1 MQASPAQTGES
12 ACPERRW
19 IDVGQLAPATA
30 DFAEKTVNVGIPRR
44 APTRLMLIIVGFIVV
59 ILSVVGGY
67 IASHGKLAAL
77 WQPFELVIIGGA
89 ALGAFLAG
97 TPIKTVKQTLG
108 AVVGVLKGPRYKAKD
123 YLDALSLLYELLNR
137 ARKEGFM
144 ALESHI
150 DNPKD
155 SALFANYPAI
165 LGDHHLMDFITDCLR
180 LMVGS
185 NIEPHE
191 LEPLLEMELE
201 KHHHEELA
209 PAHALTKVA
218 DGLPGFGIVAAV
230 LGIVITMGS
239 IGGDIA
245 EVGAH
250 VAAALVGTFLGI
262 LLAYGFVA
270 PLAAAVEARAEQ
282 DSRIYESVKTA
293 LLASLRGY
301 PPKIALE
308 FARKTV
314 PSDMRPGFND
324 FEQHIKTL
332 K

>member
-1 MQASPAQTGES
+1 
-12 ACPERRW
+12 
-19 IDVGQLAPATA
+19 
-30 DFAEKTVNVGIPRR
+30 
-44 APTRLMLIIVGFIVV
+44 MLILVGFIVV

-67 IASHGKLAAL
+67 VASHGKLGAL

-89 ALGAFLAG
+89 AFGAFLASN
-97 TPIKTVKQTLG
+97 PVKTVKQTF
-108 AVVGVLKGPRYKAKD
+108 AAAIGVLKGPRYKAKD
-123 YLDALSLLYELLNR
+123 YLDALSLLYEVLNR

-144 ALESHI
+144 SLESDV
-150 DNPKD
+150 DNPAQ
-155 SALFANYPAI
+155 SALFANYPSI
-165 LGDHHLMDFITDCLR
+165 RDDHHLMDFITDCLR
-180 LMVGS
+180 LMIGS

-191 LEPLLEMELE
+191 LEPLLELELE

-245 EVGAH
+245 AVGGH

-314 PSDMRPGFND
+314 PSTLRPGFSE

>member
-1 MQASPAQTGES
+1 
-12 ACPERRW
+12 
-19 IDVGQLAPATA
+19 
-30 DFAEKTVNVGIPRR
+30 
-44 APTRLMLIIVGFIVV
+44 MLIIAGFIVV

-155 SALFANYPAI
+155 SALFANYPWI
-165 LGDHHLMDFITDCLR
+165 RDDHHLMDFITDCLR

>member
-1 MQASPAQTGES
+1 
-12 ACPERRW
+12 
-19 IDVGQLAPATA
+19 
-30 DFAEKTVNVGIPRR
+30 
-44 APTRLMLIIVGFIVV
+44 MLIIVGFIVV
-59 ILSVVGGY
+59 TLSVLGGFV
-67 IASHGKLAAL
+67 ASHGKLAAL

-89 ALGAFLAG
+89 AFGAFLAG
-97 TPIKTVKQTLG
+97 NPTKTIKQTFA
-108 AVVGVLKGPRYKAKD
+108 AVLGVLKGPRYQSKD
-123 YLDALSLLYELLNR
+123 YRDALSLLYELLNR

-150 DNPKD
+150 DNPME
-155 SALFANYPAI
+155 SAMFANYPSI
-165 LGDHHLMDFITDCLR
+165 RDDHHLMDFITDCLR

-191 LEPLLEMELE
+191 LEPLLELELE

-209 PAHALTKVA
+209 PAHALNNVA
-218 DGLPGFGIVAAV
+218 DALPGFGIVAAV
-230 LGIVITMGS
+230 LGIIITMAS

-245 EVGAH
+245 EVGGH

-262 LLAYGFVA
+262 LLAYGF
-270 PLAAAVEARAEQ
+270 VEARAEQ

-314 PSDMRPGFND
+314 PSELRPSFAD
-324 FEQHIKTL
+324 FEQHL
-332 K
+332 KSLK

>member
-1 MQASPAQTGES
+1 
-12 ACPERRW
+12 
-19 IDVGQLAPATA
+19 
-30 DFAEKTVNVGIPRR
+30 
-44 APTRLMLIIVGFIVV
+44 MLILVGFIVV
-59 ILSVVGGY
+59 ILSVVGGFV
-67 IASHGKLAAL
+67 ASHGKLAAL

-89 ALGAFLAG
+89 AFGAFLAG
-97 TPIKTVKQTLG
+97 TPIKTVKQTFA
-108 AVVGVLKGPRYKAKD
+108 AVIGVLKGPRYKAKD
-123 YLDALSLLYELLNR
+123 YLDVLSLLYELLNR

-150 DNPKD
+150 ENPAE
-155 SALFANYPAI
+155 SALFANYPSI
-165 LGDHHLMDFITDCLR
+165 RDDHHLMDFITDCLR
-180 LMVGS
+180 LMIGS

-191 LEPLLEMELE
+191 LEPLLELELE

-209 PAHALTKVA
+209 PAHALTKMA
-218 DGLPGFGIVAAV
+218 DSLPGFGIVAAV
-230 LGIVITMGS
+230 LGIVTTMGS

-245 EVGAH
+245 AVGGH

-314 PSDMRPGFND
+314 PSALRPGFSE
-324 FEQHIKTL
+324 FEQHIKAL

>member
-1 MQASPAQTGES
+1 
-12 ACPERRW
+12 
-19 IDVGQLAPATA
+19 
-30 DFAEKTVNVGIPRR
+30 
-44 APTRLMLIIVGFIVV
+44 MLIIAGFIVV

-89 ALGAFLAG
+89 AFGAFLAG
-97 TPIKTVKQTLG
+97 TPPKTVKQTFA
-108 AVVGVLKGPRYKAKD
+108 AVIGVFKGPRYQRKD

-155 SALFANYPAI
+155 SALFANYPGI
-165 LGDHHLMDFITDCLR
+165 RDDHHLMDFITDCLR

-191 LEPLLEMELE
+191 LEPLLELELE

>member
-1 MQASPAQTGES
+1 
-12 ACPERRW
+12 
-19 IDVGQLAPATA
+19 
-30 DFAEKTVNVGIPRR
+30 
-44 APTRLMLIIVGFIVV
+44 MLIIAGFIVV

-150 DNPKD
+150 DNPKE
-155 SALFANYPAI
+155 SALFANYPTI
-165 LGDHHLMDFITDCLR
+165 RDDHHLMDFITDCLR